1 MAKGVYKTNKKDGSV
16 YYRVSI
22 TYKNKHISI
31 GSYDDE
37 NTASQVYCTA
47 CDILFK
53 PDIYYVNI
61 DLHTSSYA
69 ECHIDFPYSKFISLI
84 NFRDNGIYIKTPIYL
99 CNKAFLYFLEPG
111 NTLIFSIDDLFYYSH
126 HTFWAAVFDLV
137 HMVCRQAFY
146 QDLEYAVIPLKEKI
160 TFSGIM
166 TNTIS
171 DMKMCV

>member
-99 CNKAFLYFLEPG
+99 CNKAFCIFLNQEYSYIFHWWPFLLFAPHNYVPRRLLFRKWLWYADKHFIQIW
-111 NTLIFSIDDLFYYSH
+111 NTQSF
-126 HTFWAAVFDLV
+126 
-137 HMVCRQAFY
+137 R
-146 QDLEYAVIPLKEKI
+146 
-160 TFSGIM
+160 
-166 TNTIS
+166 
-171 DMKMCV
+171 

>member
-84 NFRDNGIYIKTPIYL
+84 NFR
-99 CNKAFLYFLEPG
+99 
-111 NTLIFSIDDLFYYSH
+111 
-126 HTFWAAVFDLV
+126 
-137 HMVCRQAFY
+137 
-146 QDLEYAVIPLKEKI
+146 VIPYYTKG
-160 TFSGIM
+160 T
-166 TNTIS
+166 
-171 DMKMCV
+171 MCQ